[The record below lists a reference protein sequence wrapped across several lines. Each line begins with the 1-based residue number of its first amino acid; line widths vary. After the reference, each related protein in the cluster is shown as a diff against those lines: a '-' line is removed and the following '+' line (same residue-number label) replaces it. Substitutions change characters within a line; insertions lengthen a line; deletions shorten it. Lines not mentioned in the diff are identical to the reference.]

1 MKSTLEEILKNSV
14 KSTEEKLEFIKI
26 PKLNALDTL
35 IIHST
40 LKAPWMSMIKSKMK
54 MDLLKLFIKKSP
66 KFIIQLANLYSPMPK

>member
-40 LKAPWMSMIKSKMK
+40 LKAP
-54 MDLLKLFIKKSP
+54 
-66 KFIIQLANLYSPMPK
+66 